1 MLIAPTSPATAH
13 LGGAAELG
21 HRQPAHAADAQQRDV
36 PRHVRHDGE
45 CRPPR
50 QRPSGRSGTLQYVGA
65 NRTAFIVDEL
75 LIQGPFLVMIC
86 FFMALYAALKHAS
99 RSYAESSGA
108 HTQLAGMMAAVLIG
122 LLLVAA
128 PGLVG
133 SLPTTALAAV
143 VIAAALGLFEVDG
156 VRRLWPLDRPEF
168 LLSVASF
175 AGVVGLGVVPGIA
188 SP

>member
-1 MLIAPTSPATAH
+1 
-13 LGGAAELG
+13 
-21 HRQPAHAADAQQRDV
+21 
-36 PRHVRHDGE
+36 
-45 CRPPR
+45 
-50 QRPSGRSGTLQYVGA
+50 
-65 NRTAFIVDEL
+65 
-75 LIQGPFLVMIC
+75 
-86 FFMALYAALKHAS
+86 
-99 RSYAESSGA
+99 
-108 HTQLAGMMAAVLIG
+108 MMAAVLIG